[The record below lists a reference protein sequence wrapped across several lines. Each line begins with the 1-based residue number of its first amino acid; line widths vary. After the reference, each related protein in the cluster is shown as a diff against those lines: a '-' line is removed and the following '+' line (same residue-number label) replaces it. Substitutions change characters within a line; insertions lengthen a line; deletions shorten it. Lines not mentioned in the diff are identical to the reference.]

1 MNRTTARQIAVQ
13 LVFSMEVNRISA
25 EEAVQMFFD
34 EDHYASLQSEDAV
47 YDEMPDS
54 AQLAYISSLL
64 RLVEEHRTEIDELIS
79 HYSDSWKL
87 ERMTKS
93 TLAVLRCA
101 VCEISYMDDI
111 PNSAAVNE
119 AVEKKKK
126 FDSPKAAAY
135 INGILG
141 SLLRERWEAFSG
153 RGKISHDLG
162 FHAAVHRQRT
172 E

>member
-93 TLAVLRCA
+93 TLAV
-101 VCEISYMDDI
+101 CEISYMDDI

-119 AVEKKKK
+119 AVELGKK

-141 SLLRERWEAFSG
+141 SLLRER
-153 RGKISHDLG
+153 
-162 FHAAVHRQRT
+162 QNQP
-172 E
+172 

>member
-1 MNRTTARQIAVQ
+1 
-13 LVFSMEVNRISA
+13 
-25 EEAVQMFFD
+25 MFFD

-119 AVEKKKK
+119 AVELGKK

-141 SLLRERWEAFSG
+141 SLLRER
-153 RGKISHDLG
+153 
-162 FHAAVHRQRT
+162 QNQP
-172 E
+172 